1 MGNGAVWTCK
11 GRVLDVFER
20 VHVMGILNVT
30 PDSFSDG
37 GLFLETEGALSQ
49 ANKMIAEGAEIIDVG
64 GESTRP
70 GAEPVDTEEELRR
83 VIPVIQG
90 LAELDVTIS
99 IDTTKSKVA
108 EAAIEAGAHIVNDVS
123 AMRSDPLMS
132 KVVAATGAGVVLMHM
147 LGEPRTMQ
155 KDPIYRNVVTEVSDF
170 LMRAAGDAEMQ
181 GIPSGSIAIDPGI
194 GFGKTLDHNLE
205 LIRSVGSFVTGRYPL
220 LVGPSRKSFIGLA
233 LDLPV
238 DQRLEATAGAVAWLV
253 QHGANVVRVHDV
265 AAMVR
270 VVRMIEA
277 IRGDGA

>member
-1 MGNGAVWTCK
+1 MADASVWTCK
-11 GRVLDVFER
+11 GRVLDVFKR

-37 GLFLETEGALSQ
+37 GLFLETERALSRAHQ
-49 ANKMIAEGAEIIDVG
+49 MIAEGVEIIDVG

-70 GAEPVDTEEELRR
+70 GAEPVETEEELRR
-83 VIPVIQG
+83 VIPVVKG
-90 LAELDVTIS
+90 LAELDITIS

-123 AMRSDPLMS
+123 AMRMDPLMS
-132 KVVAATGAGVVLMHM
+132 KVVASSGAGLVLMHM

-155 KDPIYRNVVTEVSDF
+155 KDPTYRNVVKEVSEF
-170 LMRAAGDAEMQ
+170 LMAAAEDAERQ
-181 GIPSGSIAIDPGI
+181 GIASDSIAIDPGI
-194 GFGKTLDHNLE
+194 GFGKTLEHNLE
-205 LIRSVGSFVTGRYPL
+205 LIRSVGSFATNRYPL

-238 DQRLEATAGAVAWLV
+238 DERLEATAAAVAWLV

-270 VVRMIEA
+270 VIRMIEA
-277 IRGDGA
+277 IQGDGA

>member
-1 MGNGAVWTCK
+1 
-11 GRVLDVFER
+11 
-20 VHVMGILNVT
+20 
-30 PDSFSDG
+30 
-37 GLFLETEGALSQ
+37 
-49 ANKMIAEGAEIIDVG
+49 MI
-64 GESTRP
+64 ES
-70 GAEPVDTEEELRR
+70 
-83 VIPVIQG
+83 

-108 EAAIEAGAHIVNDVS
+108 EAALDAGAHIVNDVS

-132 KVVAATGAGVVLMHM
+132 KVVAASGAGVVLMHM

-155 KDPIYRNVVTEVSDF
+155 KDPTYGDVVLEVGDF
-170 LMRAAGDAEMQ
+170 LMTAARDAEKD
-181 GIPSGSIAIDPGI
+181 GIHATSIAIDPGI

-205 LIRSVGSFVTGRYPL
+205 LIRSVGSFVTKRYPL

-270 VVRMIEA
+270 VIRMIEA

>member
-1 MGNGAVWTCK
+1 MAKAVWTCK

-37 GLFLETEGALSQ
+37 GLFLETEGALSRAHQ
-49 ANKMIAEGAEIIDVG
+49 MIAEGAEIIDVG

-83 VIPVIQG
+83 VIPVIKG

-99 IDTTKSKVA
+99 VDTTKSKVA

-123 AMRSDPLMS
+123 AMRIDPLMS
-132 KVVAATGAGVVLMHM
+132 KVVAASGAGVVLMHM

-155 KDPIYRNVVTEVSDF
+155 KDPTYRNVVTEVSDF
-170 LMRAAGDAEMQ
+170 LMAAAHDAEKQ
-181 GIPSGSIAIDPGI
+181 GISSDSIAIDPGI

-205 LIRSVGSFVTGRYPL
+205 LIRSVGSFVTKRYPL
-220 LVGPSRKSFIGLA
+220 VVGPSRKSFIGLA

-270 VVRMIEA
+270 VIRMIEA
-277 IRGDGA
+277 IQGDGA

>member
-1 MGNGAVWTCK
+1 MADASLWSCK
-11 GRVLDVFER
+11 GRTLDVFDR

-37 GLFLETEGALSQ
+37 GLFLETEAALSRAQ
-49 ANKMIAEGAEIIDVG
+49 QMIAEGAQIIDVG

-70 GAEPVDTEEELRR
+70 GSEPVDSEEELRR
-83 VIPVIQG
+83 VIPVIKG
-90 LAELDVTIS
+90 LADLDVAIS

-108 EAAIEAGAHIVNDVS
+108 EAAIDAGAHIVNDVS
-123 AMRSDPLMS
+123 AMRSDPVMP
-132 KVVAATGAGVVLMHM
+132 KVVAASGAGVVLMHM

-155 KDPIYRNVVTEVSDF
+155 KDPTYRDVVTEVSGF
-170 LMRAAGDAEMQ
+170 LLAAAKDAEKQ
-181 GIPSGSIAIDPGI
+181 GISPDCIAIDPGI
-194 GFGKTLDHNLE
+194 GFGKTVEHNLE
-205 LIRSVGSFVTGRYPL
+205 LIRSVGSFVNRRYPL

-238 DQRLEATAGAVAWLV
+238 GERLEATAGVVAWLV
-253 QHGANVVRVHDV
+253 GNGVNIVRVHDV

-277 IRGDGA
+277 IRGDSA